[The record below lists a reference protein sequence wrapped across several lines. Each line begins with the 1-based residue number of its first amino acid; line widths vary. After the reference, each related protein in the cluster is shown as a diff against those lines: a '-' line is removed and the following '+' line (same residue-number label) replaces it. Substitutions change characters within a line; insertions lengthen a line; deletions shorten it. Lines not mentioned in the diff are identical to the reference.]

1 MVQRRFGGDE
11 YVHSL
16 IVAMVSWVY
25 RYTQTYASNHILKS
39 VRFLEHDYTSIKKYK
54 NTTKK

>member
-11 YVHSL
+11 CVHSL

-25 RYTQTYASNHILKS
+25 RYIQTYPPNRILKS
-39 VRFLEHDYTSIKKYK
+39 VWFLVHNYTSIKKYK
-54 NTTKK
+54 DTTKK